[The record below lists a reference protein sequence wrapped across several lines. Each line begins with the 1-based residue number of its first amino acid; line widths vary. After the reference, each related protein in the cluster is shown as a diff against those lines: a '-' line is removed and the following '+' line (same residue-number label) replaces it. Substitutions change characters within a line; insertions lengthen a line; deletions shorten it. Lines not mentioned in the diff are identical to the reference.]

1 MQDAQL
7 DNKWGRVS
15 AVSLE
20 VGSQNGLQP
29 ARYNCRDRLFCQVMS
44 PLNWVFWVPAETRL
58 PSSVLK
64 VAMLYTAAE

>member
-1 MQDAQL
+1 M

-29 ARYNCRDRLFCQVMS
+29 ARYNCRDRLFCQVMN
-44 PLNWVFWVPAETRL
+44 PLNWV
-58 PSSVLK
+58 
-64 VAMLYTAAE
+64 